1 MNKEILL
8 RNGTKVTLLAQSIKD
23 AIAGLD
29 NIPNLTR
36 QVIEDAMWREH
47 LDQETGEVFRF
58 DSFKA
63 FIETES
69 PGGLG
74 TSVPTLIRLSAD
86 NPLVVDLID
95 ETVQF
100 TIGEL
105 VSLNL
110 DKKDETD
117 DNNPSEPKKQHIATG
132 TSRQE
137 GLRKLRKYADDN
149 PQVEQL
155 RQSVLAGEISINKAL
170 IEAGLRPERITI
182 PRDPEKAAEAIK
194 RSFTQEELNHLV
206 RLLRL

>member
-1 MNKEILL
+1 MNKETLL
-8 RNGTKVTLLAQSIKD
+8 RNGARVTLLTQSIKN

-29 NIPNLTR
+29 NIPNLLR

-47 LDQETGEVFRF
+47 LDQDTGEVFRF

-69 PGGLG
+69 PGGLN

-100 TIGEL
+100 TMGEL

-117 DNNPSEPKKQHIATG
+117 DNSPNEPKKHIATG

-194 RSFTQEELNHLV
+194 RTFTQEELNHLV

>member
-1 MNKEILL
+1 MKKETLL
-8 RNGTKVTLLAQSIKD
+8 RNSLKVNQLSRSINE
-23 AIAGLD
+23 AVAGLD
-29 NIPNLTR
+29 SIPDLIR
-36 QVIEDAMWREH
+36 QVIENDMWREH
-47 LDQETGEVFRF
+47 LDKETGEVFRF

-63 FIETES
+63 FIETS
-69 PGGLG
+69 PPAGLG
-74 TSVPTLIRLSAD
+74 TTVPTLIRLSAD

-95 ETVQF
+95 ETIQF
-100 TIGEL
+100 TLGEL
-105 VSLNL
+105 IALNL
-110 DKKDETD
+110 DKKIETD
-117 DNNPSEPKKQHIATG
+117 GNTVEPKKHIATG

-194 RSFTQEELNHLV
+194 RTFTPEELNQLI

>member
-1 MNKEILL
+1 MKKETLL
-8 RNGTKVTLLAQSIKD
+8 RNGANVTLLSRSIQE
-23 AIAGLD
+23 AVAGLD
-29 NIPNLTR
+29 NIPALIR

-47 LDQETGEVFRF
+47 LDKETGEVFRF

-63 FIETES
+63 FIETA
-69 PGGLG
+69 PPAGLG
-74 TSVPTLIRLSAD
+74 TTVPTLIRLSAD

-95 ETVQF
+95 ETIQF
-100 TIGEL
+100 TMGEL
-105 VSLNL
+105 IALNL
-110 DKKDETD
+110 DKKIETD
-117 DNNPSEPKKQHIATG
+117 GNAAEPKKHIATG

-182 PRDPEKAAEAIK
+182 PRDPEKAAEAI
-194 RSFTQEELNHLV
+194 RRTFTPEELNQLV

>member
-1 MNKEILL
+1 MKKETLL
-8 RNGTKVTLLAQSIKD
+8 RNSLKVNQLSRSINE
-23 AIAGLD
+23 AVAGLD
-29 NIPNLTR
+29 SIPDLIR
-36 QVIEDAMWREH
+36 QVIEADMWREH
-47 LDQETGEVFRF
+47 LDKETGEVFRF

-63 FIETES
+63 FIETA
-69 PGGLG
+69 PPAGLG
-74 TSVPTLIRLSAD
+74 TTIPTLIRLSAD

-95 ETVQF
+95 ETIQF
-100 TIGEL
+100 TMGEL
-105 VSLNL
+105 IALHL
-110 DKKDETD
+110 DKKTESS
-117 DNNPSEPKKQHIATG
+117 DNNAAEPKKHIATG

-182 PRDPEKAAEAIK
+182 PRDPEKAAEAI
-194 RSFTQEELNHLV
+194 RRTFTPEELNQLV

>member
-1 MNKEILL
+1 MKKETLL
-8 RNGTKVTLLAQSIKD
+8 RNGAKVTELAQSIKH

-29 NIPNLTR
+29 SIPNLLR
-36 QVIEDAMWREH
+36 QVIEDAIWREH

-100 TIGEL
+100 TMGEL

-110 DKKDETD
+110 DKKEETS
-117 DNNPSEPKKQHIATG
+117 NNNADEPKKYIATG

-194 RSFTQEELNHLV
+194 RTFTQEELTHLV